1 MEIEIGVLH
10 YTMYNVEPWPDG
22 IMPNGID
29 GRLGGLK
36 KITRSCEILDIYYK
50 LFSST
55 WNV

>member
-10 YTMYNVEPWPDG
+10 YTMHNVEPWPDG

-36 KITRSCEILDIYYK
+36 NITRSCEILDIYYK